1 MNHEAYRERLSALL
15 DGELDAEA
23 RAETLAHLDG
33 CADCRAY
40 LAADDTSAL
49 GMMGA
54 MMNNNPFFK
63 TGTAD
68 VSGNNVAPAS
78 SNTDNGAPQNDGKEK
93 TDGTSDD
100 SGNGTWV

>member
-1 MNHEAYRERLSALL
+1 
-15 DGELDAEA
+15 
-23 RAETLAHLDG
+23 
-33 CADCRAY
+33 
-40 LAADDTSAL
+40 
-49 GMMGA
+49 MMGA

-78 SNTDNGAPQNDGKEK
+78 SNTDNGTTQKDTEEKAGGDGE
-93 TDGTSDD
+93 D